1 MDEPCSIQASYPSY
15 IKKNET
21 TEIVSQSLTFW
32 GHLIFRRRKRVLLS
46 LNQPI
51 TLSRYSRLALMLA
64 RGERG
69 VLYSSSV

>member
-15 IKKNET
+15 IERKRDDRNRLAKSN
-21 TEIVSQSLTFW
+21 FW
-32 GHLIFRRRKRVLLS
+32 GHLIFRRRRVLLS